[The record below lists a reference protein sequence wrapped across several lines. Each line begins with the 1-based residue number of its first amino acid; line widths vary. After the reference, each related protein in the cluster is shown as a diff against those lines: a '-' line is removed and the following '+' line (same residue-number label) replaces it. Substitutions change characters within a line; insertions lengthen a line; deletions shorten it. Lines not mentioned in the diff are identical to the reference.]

1 MWPAEESRYNVK
13 TILNTHDRRTFLI
26 WSAMTRAARLTVF
39 GFIGGILLLSSENL
53 ACKAALL
60 GAVVG
65 LAVLVGVTW
74 YVSRSHAR
82 ALADRRWRAAV
93 DHYAQ
98 KELDRYLD
106 RYAEQQRAKRIHSGG
121 HPT

>member
-1 MWPAEESRYNVK
+1 VK

-39 GFIGGILLLSSENL
+39 GFIGGTLLFLSEDL
-53 ACKAALL
+53 ACKAVVL
-60 GAVVG
+60 GAVIG
-65 LAVLVGVTW
+65 LAVLASVTF
-74 YVSRSHAR
+74 YVSRSRAR
-82 ALADRRWRAAV
+82 DRADRRWRAAV